1 MATTTSLH
9 IPVQRAYPSRLHEVD
24 WEVLEFGKYF
34 TDHMLICDFAD
45 GQWQDPQI
53 IPFGDFRLSPVSLAL
68 HYGQTIF
75 EGMKAFRMDDGSINI
90 FRPDKH
96 YERMSLSCERMCMP
110 VVPREVFIEGLHQLV
125 SLDRNWVPGEEGSA
139 LYLRP
144 FMIATEAR
152 LRVKVSDAYRFAIVA
167 SPTGKYFQQPV
178 RVKVERDFV
187 RAARG
192 GTGYA
197 KCGGNYG
204 ASMYPTQKAKEEGYD
219 QVLWTDADTH
229 RHIEESGAM
238 NVFFVLD
245 GTLVTPPLS
254 DSKRAA
260 NGGSSEGQTSL
271 PCGNWTTLPGQ
282 ANSRTILDGVTRDS
296 LLKLARRKGI
306 PTAERP
312 VDVEELKE
320 AFKKGNISEAF
331 GAGTAAV
338 ISPIGVIGIDGKN
351 YALPTPGTGSAGSTG
366 SIGAQLKNALDNI
379 RYGREPDTEEWNF
392 IVK

>member
-1 MATTTSLH
+1 
-9 IPVQRAYPSRLHEVD
+9 
-24 WEVLEFGKYF
+24 
-34 TDHMLICDFAD
+34 MLICDFAD

-53 IPFGDFRLSPVSLAL
+53 IPFGDFRLSPVALAL

-75 EGMKAFRMDDGSINI
+75 EGMKAFRMDGGSINI
-90 FRPDKH
+90 FRSEKH
-96 YERMSLSCERMCMP
+96 YERMTLSCERMCMP
-110 VVPREVFIEGLHQLV
+110 VPPREVFIEGLRQLV
-125 SLDRNWVPGEEGSA
+125 ELDRNWVPGEEGSA

-152 LRVKVSDAYRFAIVA
+152 LRVKVSESYRFAIVA
-167 SPTGKYFQQPV
+167 TPTGKYFQQPV

-219 QVLWTDADTH
+219 QVLWTDGSTH

-254 DSKRAA
+254 DS
-260 NGGSSEGQTSL
+260 
-271 PCGNWTTLPGQ
+271 
-282 ANSRTILDGVTRDS
+282 ILDGVTRDS
-296 LLKLARRKGI
+296 LLKLAQRKGI
-306 PTAERP
+306 PTAERS
-312 VDVEELKE
+312 VDVEELKK
-320 AFKKGNISEAF
+320 AFKKGSISEAF

-338 ISPIGVIGIDGKN
+338 ISPIGVIGIDGKD
-351 YALPTPGTGSAGSTG
+351 YALPASGAGG
-366 SIGAQLKNALDNI
+366 VGAQLKDALDNI
-379 RYGREPDTEEWNF
+379 RYGRQADTEEWNF

>member
-1 MATTTSLH
+1 MTPTTSFH

-24 WEVLEFGKYF
+24 WKNLEFGKYF

-75 EGMKAFRMDDGSINI
+75 EGMKAFRMDVRPTGSSKNIPRSPERSNVYPSDDEPPVRPGDGSINI

-96 YERMSLSCERMCMP
+96 YERMVLSCERMCMP
-110 VVPREVFIEGLHQLV
+110 VPPREVFIEGLRQLV
-125 SLDRNWVPGEEGSA
+125 ALDKNWVPGEEGSA

-152 LRVKVSDAYRFAIVA
+152 LRVKTSDAYRFAIVA

-187 RAARG
+187 RAAKG

-219 QVLWTDADTH
+219 QVLWTDSNTH
-229 RHIEESGAM
+229 RYIEESGAM
-238 NVFFVLD
+238 NVFFVLS

-254 DSKRAA
+254 DS
-260 NGGSSEGQTSL
+260 
-271 PCGNWTTLPGQ
+271 
-282 ANSRTILDGVTRDS
+282 ILDGVTRDS
-296 LLKLARRKGI
+296 LLKLAQRNGI

-320 AFKKGNISEAF
+320 AFKKGSISEAF

-338 ISPIGVIGIDGKN
+338 ISPIGTIGIDGKN
-351 YALPTPGTGSAGSTG
+351 YALPASGTTG
-366 SIGAQLKNALDNI
+366 IGAQLKNALDNI
-379 RYGREPDTEEWNF
+379 RYGREADTEEWNF

>member
-1 MATTTSLH
+1 MTPTTSFR

-24 WEVLEFGKYF
+24 WENLEFGKYF
-34 TDHMLICDFAD
+34 TDHMLICDFVD
-45 GQWQDPQI
+45 GQWQDPKI
-53 IPFGDFRLSPVSLAL
+53 IPFGDFQISPVSLAL

-75 EGMKAFRMDDGSINI
+75 EGMKAFRMDVRPTESSKNIPRLPERSNVCPSDDEPPVRPGDGSINI

-96 YERMSLSCERMCMP
+96 YERMVLSCERMCMP
-110 VVPREVFIEGLHQLV
+110 VPPREVFIEGLHQLV
-125 SLDRNWVPGEEGSA
+125 ALDRNWVPGEEGSA

-167 SPTGKYFQQPV
+167 TPTGRYFEKPV

-219 QVLWTDADTH
+219 QVLWTDSNTH
-229 RHIEESGAM
+229 RYIEESGAM

-245 GTLVTPPLS
+245 GTLITPPLS
-254 DSKRAA
+254 DS
-260 NGGSSEGQTSL
+260 
-271 PCGNWTTLPGQ
+271 
-282 ANSRTILDGVTRDS
+282 ILDGVTRDS
-296 LLKLARRKGI
+296 LLKLAQRNGI

-320 AFKKGNISEAF
+320 AFKKGSIREAF

-351 YALPTPGTGSAGSTG
+351 YALPASGTAG
-366 SIGAQLKNALDNI
+366 IGTQLKNALDNI
-379 RYGREPDTEEWNF
+379 RYGRETDTEEWNF

>member
-1 MATTTSLH
+1 
-9 IPVQRAYPSRLHEVD
+9 
-24 WEVLEFGKYF
+24 
-34 TDHMLICDFAD
+34 
-45 GQWQDPQI
+45 
-53 IPFGDFRLSPVSLAL
+53 
-68 HYGQTIF
+68 
-75 EGMKAFRMDDGSINI
+75 
-90 FRPDKH
+90 
-96 YERMSLSCERMCMP
+96 MP
-110 VVPREVFIEGLHQLV
+110 VPPREVFIEGLRQLV
-125 SLDRNWVPGEEGSA
+125 ALDKNWVPGEEGSA

-152 LRVKVSDAYRFAIVA
+152 LRVKTSDAYRFAIVA

-187 RAARG
+187 RAAKG

-219 QVLWTDADTH
+219 QVLWTDSNTH
-229 RHIEESGAM
+229 RYIEESGAM
-238 NVFFVLD
+238 NVFFVLS

-254 DSKRAA
+254 DS
-260 NGGSSEGQTSL
+260 
-271 PCGNWTTLPGQ
+271 
-282 ANSRTILDGVTRDS
+282 ILDGVTRDS
-296 LLKLARRKGI
+296 LLKLAQRNGI

-320 AFKKGNISEAF
+320 AFKKGSISEAF

-338 ISPIGVIGIDGKN
+338 ISPIGTIGIDGKN
-351 YALPTPGTGSAGSTG
+351 YALPASGTTG
-366 SIGAQLKNALDNI
+366 IGAQLKNALDNI
-379 RYGREPDTEEWNF
+379 RYGREADTEEWNF